1 MRSLCWL
8 KTLIGRHRGNGLNF
22 VPASGHCIFPAP
34 LPGVMPH
41 LMFSIIILWQAW
53 TARRMSSSSVSCTN
67 AWSHCSG
74 SSMPIALKR
83 INTHDHPY
91 LPVLSPLMVEEQ
103 VRAAL
108 SEDLGRA
115 GDITSQAT
123 IAPEMIAEAELN
135 AREDGIVAG
144 LDLARAAFRLMDPA
158 IRFDAFVKDG
168 DRLPPGT
175 VIARVSGPARAVL
188 SAERVALNFLMHLCG
203 VATHTARFAG
213 EIAHTPAKV
222 CCTRKTIPGL
232 RALEKYA
239 VRMGGGSSH
248 RYGLDDAILIK
259 DNHIAVAGGV
269 AGAIRAARAFA
280 GHLVKVEVEVTTL
293 EELEEALEAQP
304 DVVLLDNMGPEL
316 LRRAVEINRDCA
328 GLADAAYAA
337 DPRRV
342 KLEAS
347 GNVNLKTI
355 RAIAETGVDYIST
368 SKITMAAP
376 TLDIGLDVVVR

>member
-1 MRSLCWL
+1 M
-8 KTLIGRHRGNGLNF
+8 TTPN
-22 VPASGHCIFPAP
+22 
-34 LPGVMPH
+34 
-41 LMFSIIILWQAW
+41 
-53 TARRMSSSSVSCTN
+53 
-67 AWSHCSG
+67 
-74 SSMPIALKR
+74 
-83 INTHDHPY
+83 
-91 LPVLSPLMVEEQ
+91 LPVLSPLMVEEH

-108 SEDLGRA
+108 AEDLGRA

-123 IAPEMIAEAELN
+123 IAPEMAAKAELN
-135 AREDGIVAG
+135 AREEGIAAG
-144 LDLARAAFRLMDPA
+144 LDLARAAFRLMDPSTA
-158 IRFDAFVKDG
+158 FEAFVKDG
-168 DRLPPGT
+168 DRLSPGT

-188 SAERVALNFLMHLCG
+188 SAERVALNYLMHLCG
-203 VATHTARFAG
+203 VATHTARFAA

-259 DNHIAVAGGV
+259 DNHVAVSGGV

-293 EELEEALEAQP
+293 EELEEALEAGP
-304 DVVLLDNMGPEL
+304 DVVLLDNMVPEL

-328 GLADAAYAA
+328 GLTDETYAA

-347 GNVNLKTI
+347 GNVNLQTV

-376 TLDIGLDVVVR
+376 TLDIGLDVVLS